1 MAFLL
6 YSIHQVKMMSIT
18 VSRFNL
24 PTFLADN
31 KNVDVYYSITLAQL
45 LFKYDFCISLII
57 AKKHGDIFC

>member
-45 LFKYDFCISLII
+45 LFEYDFCISLII